1 MIIVN
6 IISSSRGG
14 GAEVLVNELHQ
25 RYVRRKFDAYA
36 IYSISETYSPSH
48 NETVLGIN
56 PRNPLNI
63 ILIREILKLHG
74 GNGNGNVIAHVH
86 LTWPFF
92 YASLASLGLNNVRLI
107 YTEHNTTNKRR
118 NISLLWVL
126 ERLLYSRYERIICIS
141 DAVRKSLENWVGSK
155 ISQRLVTIPN
165 GSRVYAV
172 IERSTLEGRTPRLI
186 SVGSLSSRK
195 NFATAII
202 AIAQLRDEVESYAI
216 IGEGSERPRLER
228 LIEDLKLGDKVK
240 LLGWSDDIEAHLHA
254 ADIQLIPSLW
264 EGFGLVAV
272 EGMSTGLPV
281 VASNVDG
288 LREVLDEDN
297 PSVILVD
304 SPESV
309 DEWVSCIRGSVE
321 NIHDKG
327 FNSIATTSRHQAEK
341 FTLEKM
347 ADQYLATY
355 RDVLAEQNN

>member
-1 MIIVN
+1 MLILN
-6 IISSSRGG
+6 IISSSGGG
-14 GAEVLVNELHQ
+14 GAEVLVHELHE
-25 RYVRRKFDAYA
+25 RYMRRKFDAHA
-36 IYSISETYSPSH
+36 IYSIGETYSLSH

-63 ILIREILKLHG
+63 ILIRKILKLHA
-74 GNGNGNVIAHVH
+74 GNENGNVIAHVH

-92 YASLASLGLNNVRLI
+92 YASLASLGLNNIRLI

-118 NISLLWVL
+118 NIPLLWVL

-141 DAVRKSLENWVGSK
+141 DGVKKSLENWVGPK
-155 ISQRLVTIPN
+155 IAQRLVNIPN
-165 GSRVYAV
+165 GSRVYSV
-172 IERSTLEGRTPRLI
+172 IERLTLEGRTPRLI

-202 AIAQLRDEVESYAI
+202 AIAQLRDEVESYTI

-297 PSVILVD
+297 PSVILVN
-304 SPESV
+304 SPASV
-309 DEWVSCIRGSVE
+309 DEWVSCIRASLE

-327 FNSIATTSRHQAEK
+327 FNRIATTSRRQAEK